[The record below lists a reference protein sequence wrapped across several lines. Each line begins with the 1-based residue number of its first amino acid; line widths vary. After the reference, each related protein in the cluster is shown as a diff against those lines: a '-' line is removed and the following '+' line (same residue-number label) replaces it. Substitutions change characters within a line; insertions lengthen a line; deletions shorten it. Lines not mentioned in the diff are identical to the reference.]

1 MLVVVLLGGTRRYRV
16 GGRDC
21 CVAVWQAGSVVFCW
35 PQVVGRSEIAAPL
48 AIGRITLAPVLA
60 LASFVV

>member
-1 MLVVVLLGGTRRYRV
+1 MLVVALLAERRSYRV

-35 PQVVGRSEIAAPL
+35 PQVVGRSEIAGPPPL
-48 AIGRITLAPVLA
+48 DRINLVPVFE
-60 LASFVV
+60 LASFEV